1 MAKEAKT
8 EDAKQMEAVSNIPDF
23 GDEFEGDIGIEG
35 GAVTFSSI
43 PVLKL
48 TQAMSPE
55 VQDRNFPDVYAGM
68 FINDTTKECLGE
80 EVTCR
85 ILRTWR
91 SRAKFVPR
99 EAGSGIECSCPTYN
113 SPDGDFGSEYG
124 SCRTC
129 MYNNFTQSDH
139 CLTQYNMIITIND
152 NPTDM
157 YRVILSKTSFK
168 AGRTLDTALRA
179 LSTRYKRQPIF
190 MFKVKISAKEAT
202 NTKIGSKYFVYKLDV
217 IPPKADEPLLNED
230 SIPEYID
237 AMHQIADIRTAQLE
251 YHKRQLTEKS
261 SFDTAGAQTSTDFEK
276 MGTTLAAELAP
287 GGSEEIPF

>member
-1 MAKEAKT
+1 MAKEVK
-8 EDAKQMEAVSNIPDF
+8 EEIFKEPEAVSNIPDF

-35 GAVTFSSI
+35 GSVTFSSI

-55 VQDRNFPDVYAGM
+55 VQDRNFPDIYAGM

-80 EVTCR
+80 SVTCR

-99 EAGSGIECSCPTYN
+99 EAGTGVECSCPTYN
-113 SPDGDFGSEYG
+113 AAEGDFGTEYG

-129 MYNNFTQSDH
+129 MYNNFTQADH
-139 CLTQYNMIITIND
+139 CLTQYNMIITVND
-152 NPTDM
+152 NPNEM

-179 LSTRYKRQPIF
+179 LSTKYKRQPIF
-190 MFKVKISAKEAT
+190 MFQVKISAKEAT
-202 NTKIGSKYFVYKLDV
+202 NTKIGSKYYTYKLDV

-230 SIPEYID
+230 AIPEYID
-237 AMHQIADIRTAQLE
+237 AMHQIADIRKAQLD
-251 YHKRQLTEKS
+251 YHQRQLNSKS
-261 SFDTAGAQTSTDFEK
+261 SLDTTNQASTDFEK
-276 MGTTLAAELAP
+276 MGTALAAELAP